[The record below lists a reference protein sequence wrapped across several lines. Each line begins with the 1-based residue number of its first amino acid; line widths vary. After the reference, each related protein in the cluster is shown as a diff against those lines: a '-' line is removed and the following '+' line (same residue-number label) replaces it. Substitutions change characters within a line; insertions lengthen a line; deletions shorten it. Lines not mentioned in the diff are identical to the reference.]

1 MLREEKG
8 RSVREGGGGFGRC
21 YVAAWCQGSCEAWQR
36 GVCSHPHF
44 PCCCWRKGWG
54 RVRGW
59 DEWKDS
65 RRRGCGDIRQGQFT
79 HLSLFGGNRKL
90 NVWLGFR
97 KKKRC
102 TKSTVSSSCH
112 YMCSSLKWLAL
123 QTFFTPVLNKARWS
137 VLLGPYTAADHIWW
151 LAKVRCSPRCCDPGE
166 RLEVACKVIVSPC
179 NHMMLAI
186 LHAICDLQTN
196 TNLVSQK

>member
-8 RSVREGGGGFGRC
+8 SSVREGGGGFGRC

-79 HLSLFGGNRKL
+79 HLSLFGGNQKL

-97 KKKRC
+97 KKNMQHC
-102 TKSTVSSSCH
+102 QFIMLLHVLVSE
-112 YMCSSLKWLAL
+112 M
-123 QTFFTPVLNKARWS
+123 TGPPNVFIPDVNKARWS
-137 VLLGPYTAADHIWW
+137 VLQGSYAAADHIWR
-151 LAKVRCSPRCCDPGE
+151 LVKVRCSPCCCDPAE
-166 RLEVACKVIVSPC
+166 RLEVACNVTVSPC

-186 LHAICDLQTN
+186 FSDLQTN